1 MEYQKMLDRLYLSLP
16 KQTLEKAR
24 FEIPEFESFIQG
36 NRTIVKNFAAV
47 LKIIRREEKHFLKF
61 LTKELATPGSMEEGR
76 LILNGK
82 FLQPQLQSLL
92 KSYVETYVLC
102 HECKKPDTK
111 IAEEQGVKMLKCE
124 ACGAF
129 SPIRKL

>member
-16 KQTLEKAR
+16 KHALEKAR

-36 NRTIVKNFAAV
+36 NRTIVKNFTAV

-61 LTKELATPGSMEEGR
+61 LTKELATPGSVEEGR

-82 FLQPQLQSLL
+82 FPQQQLQALL
-92 KSYVETYVLC
+92 KSYTERINAV
-102 HECKKPDTK
+102 
-111 IAEEQGVKMLKCE
+111 
-124 ACGAF
+124 
-129 SPIRKL
+129 